1 MARKSSKAKRG
12 LVGDLAA
19 RVGTALGIGLAAAG
33 AWIAYS
39 RTQIDHEAP
48 LPEAIAAQRFLFD
61 SQRTGQLNYYV
72 NREAQGRPLVLIHSI
87 NAAAS
92 AYEVKPLFE
101 AFRRQRPVFALELPG
116 FGFSDRSARKY
127 SPELYEGAIL
137 DFLEGVVVE
146 PADVV
151 ALSLGAEFAA
161 RAALSQPER
170 FHSLAMISPTGLDSE
185 PDKRLEKRDTVVE
198 EPNLAYQLFT
208 VPLWARPF
216 YDLLT
221 TRASIRFFLDRSFV
235 RPVPE
240 EMIDYAYATAHQ
252 PGAENA
258 PFYFVSGQLFTEGV
272 RPAVYERLE
281 IPILVIYDEDAY
293 TGFKYLPELIENYPN
308 WKAVRIQPTMGL
320 PQFEKMDETAAALQ
334 SFWDGLEGNS
344 IARNAEI
351 S

>member
-1 MARKSSKAKRG
+1 MAPQSSRAKRG
-12 LVGDLAA
+12 LVGDLA
-19 RVGTALGIGLAAAG
+19 VGIGTALGIGLAAIG
-33 AWIAYS
+33 TWIAYS
-39 RTQIDHEAP
+39 LTRIDHEVP
-48 LPEAIAAQRFLFD
+48 LPEAITAHRFLLT
-61 SQRTGQLNYYV
+61 SPRAGQLNYYLS
-72 NREAQGRPLVLIHSI
+72 REGQGRPLVLIHSI

-92 AYEVKPLFE
+92 AYEMKPLFE
-101 AFRRQRPVFALELPG
+101 TFRGQRSVFALELPG

-127 SPELYEGAIL
+127 TPELYEAAIL
-137 DFLEGVVVE
+137 DFLEGVVAE

-170 FHSLAMISPTGLDSE
+170 FHSLAMISPTGMESE
-185 PDKRLEKRDTVVE
+185 PEERLEKGDSQGE
-198 EPNLAYQLFT
+198 EANLAYRLFT

-221 TRASIRFFLDRSFV
+221 TRASIRYFLDRSFV

-281 IPILVIYDEDAY
+281 IPVLVIYDEDAF
-293 TGFKYLPELIENYPN
+293 TGFNYLPELIDNYPN
-308 WKAVRIQPTMGL
+308 WKAARIQPTLGL
-320 PQFEKMDETAAALQ
+320 PQFEKTDETAAALQ
-334 SFWDGLEGNS
+334 SFWNGLEENS